1 MGPRGL
7 GLLGLMAW
15 ALWLEVVASGDCYDF
30 GVVCVRSSLSAFC
43 SCCMLSLDID
53 AGAPNS

>member
-30 GVVCVRSSLSAFC
+30 GWFVS
-43 SCCMLSLDID
+43 
-53 AGAPNS
+53 GAHFRPSVHAAC